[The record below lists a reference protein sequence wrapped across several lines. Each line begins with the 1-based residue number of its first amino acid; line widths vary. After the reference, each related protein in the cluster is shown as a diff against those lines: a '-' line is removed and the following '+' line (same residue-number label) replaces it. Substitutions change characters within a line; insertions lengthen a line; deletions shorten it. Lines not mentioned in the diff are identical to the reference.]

1 MQLFIGIDPGASGG
15 IALLDARG
23 RVVWVVKMPDTDQDL
38 LGMLTKWPAD
48 GWAARAVVE
57 RVHGGIG
64 RQGASGMFNYGRNY
78 GAVLMALAAGQVPFD
93 TVPPQRWQKL
103 LGVTYPKGATQTER
117 KNISKR
123 RAQQLFPAI
132 TVTHAIADA
141 LLLADYCRRTAG
153 ALRDEDSIHGEEEV
167 SEEDRALEARARES
181 REAFEADEQ
190 QTAKE
195 RRAAQAAPAETAA
208 RHGAGARS
216 DPRPLLRKHRRHA

>member
-15 IALLDARG
+15 IALLDAKG
-23 RVVWVVKMPDTDQDL
+23 LVVWVVKMPDTDQDL
-38 LGMLTKWPAD
+38 LGMLTKWPAE
-48 GWAARAVVE
+48 GWMARAVVE

-123 RAQQLFPAI
+123 RAQQLFPRI

-153 ALRDEDSIHGEEEV
+153 PIRGEDSIHGEEES
-167 SEEDRALEARARES
+167 SEEDRELEARARE
-181 REAFEADEQ
+181 AFEAHAE

-195 RRAAQAAPAETAA
+195 RRATAGAQAAEAGHPA
-208 RHGAGARS
+208 RPRAGARS
-216 DPRPLLRKHRRHA
+216 RA